1 MISRHA
7 ATMLLLSLITKIQN
21 GGQHNIKQSNDSD
34 TPLFQKE
41 SSLTRIPDFCVAIFY
56 REDRKNPSVLKN
68 GKIKLI

>member
-1 MISRHA
+1 
-7 ATMLLLSLITKIQN
+7 MLLLSLITKIQN